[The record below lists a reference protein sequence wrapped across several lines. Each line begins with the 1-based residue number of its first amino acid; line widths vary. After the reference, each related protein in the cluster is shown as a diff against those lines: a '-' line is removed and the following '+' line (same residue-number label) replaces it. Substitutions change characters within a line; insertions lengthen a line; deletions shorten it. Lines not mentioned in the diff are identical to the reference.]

1 MTERPSLDQLAT
13 EILSKRGST
22 LARKASDPERSN
34 VIVAL
39 YLLGASQ
46 PQLAVLYGIKRESV
60 KSLLVRKLSPT
71 MRATARP
78 SALHKPMLSQ
88 EQVALYRDWYLSHR
102 IELSGM
108 DPITLAA
115 KMKTAAPPL
124 ED

>member
-1 MTERPSLDQLAT
+1 MKRPSLEQLT
-13 EILSKRGST
+13 LEILSKRDTT
-22 LARKASDPERSN
+22 LTRKASDPERSN

-46 PQLAVLYGIKRESV
+46 PQLATLYGIKRESV
-60 KSLLVRKLSPT
+60 KSLLTRKLSPS

-78 SALHKPMLSQ
+78 NPLHKPMLSQ
-88 EQVALYRDWYLSHR
+88 EQVTLYRDWHLSHR

-115 KMKTAAPPL
+115 RMKTAAPPL